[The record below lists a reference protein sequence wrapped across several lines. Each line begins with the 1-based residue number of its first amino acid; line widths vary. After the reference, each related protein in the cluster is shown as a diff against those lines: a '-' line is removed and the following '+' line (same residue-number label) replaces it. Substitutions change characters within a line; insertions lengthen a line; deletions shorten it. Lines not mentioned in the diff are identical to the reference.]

1 MKNVIVFSGNTQ
13 NKKGRIKTM
22 IKRFTI
28 CILVLTFLNLT
39 IIAPAYAD
47 DNGQIVSN
55 CIIGLTII
63 TLVAVIVYVYKSD
76 HPKNYSS
83 EESKHP
89 AQVSANSQSDDPDKR
104 ITPSKSISFSE
115 QSSSSPADSKD
126 SKNQN
131 TDSKKSSI
139 IQDKLLSPSGELVVF
154 RW

>member
-1 MKNVIVFSGNTQ
+1 M
-13 NKKGRIKTM
+13 M
-22 IKRFTI
+22 KRFTI

-63 TLVAVIVYVYKSD
+63 TLIAVIVYVYKSD

-89 AQVSANSQSDDPDKR
+89 AQISANSQSDDPDKR

-115 QSSSSPADSKD
+115 QSSSSSADSKD

-131 TDSKKSSI
+131 PDSKSSPAI
-139 IQDKLLSPSGELVVF
+139 KDKLISPSGELVVF

>member
-1 MKNVIVFSGNTQ
+1 
-13 NKKGRIKTM
+13 M

-39 IIAPAYAD
+39 IIAPVYAD

-76 HPKNYSS
+76 HQKNYSS
-83 EESKHP
+83 VESKQP
-89 AQVSANSQSDDPDKR
+89 AQLSANSQSDDPDKQ

-115 QSSSSPADSKD
+115 QSSSSSTDSKD
-126 SKNQN
+126 SKNQGS
-131 TDSKKSSI
+131 DSKKSSI
-139 IQDKLLSPSGELVVF
+139 IEDKLISPSGELVVF

>member
-1 MKNVIVFSGNTQ
+1 
-13 NKKGRIKTM
+13 M
-22 IKRFTI
+22 IKRFI
-28 CILVLTFLNLT
+28 LCILVLTFLNLT

-63 TLVAVIVYVYKSD
+63 TLIAVIVYVYKSD
-76 HPKNYSS
+76 HPKKSSS
-83 EESKHP
+83 ENSKHP
-89 AQVSANSQSDDPDKR
+89 AQIAANSQSDDPDKR

-115 QSSSSPADSKD
+115 QSSSSPADSKG

-131 TDSKKSSI
+131 SDSKKSSI
-139 IQDKLLSPSGELVVF
+139 IEDKLLSPSGELVVF

>member
-1 MKNVIVFSGNTQ
+1 MKNVIVFPGNTQ
-13 NKKGRIKTM
+13 NKKGRVKTM

-39 IIAPAYAD
+39 IIAPVYAD

-76 HPKNYSS
+76 HQKNYSS

-89 AQVSANSQSDDPDKR
+89 AQISANSQSDDPDKR

-115 QSSSSPADSKD
+115 QSSSSPEA

-131 TDSKKSSI
+131 SDSKKSSI
-139 IQDKLLSPSGELVVF
+139 IEDKLISPSGELVVF

>member
-1 MKNVIVFSGNTQ
+1 
-13 NKKGRIKTM
+13 M

-39 IIAPAYAD
+39 IIAPVYAD

-55 CIIGLTII
+55 CLIGLTII

-76 HPKNYSS
+76 HQKNYSS

-89 AQVSANSQSDDPDKR
+89 AQISANSQSDDPDKR

-115 QSSSSPADSKD
+115 QSSSSSADSKE
-126 SKNQN
+126 SKNQGS
-131 TDSKKSSI
+131 DSKKSSI
-139 IQDKLLSPSGELVVF
+139 IEDKLISPSGELVVL

>member
-1 MKNVIVFSGNTQ
+1 M
-13 NKKGRIKTM
+13 M
-22 IKRFTI
+22 KRFI
-28 CILVLTFLNLT
+28 LCILVLTFLNLT

-63 TLVAVIVYVYKSD
+63 TLIAVIVYVYKSD

-83 EESKHP
+83 EESKHA
-89 AQVSANSQSDDPDKR
+89 AQLSANSQSDDPDKQ

-115 QSSSSPADSKD
+115 PSSSSPADSKD
-126 SKNQN
+126 SKNQDP
-131 TDSKKSSI
+131 DSKNSSAI
-139 IQDKLLSPSGELVVF
+139 KDKLLSPSGELVVF

>member
-22 IKRFTI
+22 IKRFI
-28 CILVLTFLNLT
+28 MCILVLTFLNLT

-55 CIIGLTII
+55 CIVGLTII
-63 TLVAVIVYVYKSD
+63 TLIAVIVYVYKSD
-76 HPKNYSS
+76 HQKNYSS

-89 AQVSANSQSDDPDKR
+89 DQLSVNSQSDDPDKR

-115 QSSSSPADSKD
+115 QSGSSPQE
-126 SKNQN
+126 SKNQSP
-131 TDSKKSSI
+131 DSKKSSI
-139 IQDKLLSPSGELVVF
+139 LQDKLISPSGELVVL

>member
-1 MKNVIVFSGNTQ
+1 M
-13 NKKGRIKTM
+13 M
-22 IKRFTI
+22 KRFTI

-39 IIAPAYAD
+39 IIAPVYAD

-55 CIIGLTII
+55 CLIGLTII

-76 HPKNYSS
+76 HQKNYSS

-89 AQVSANSQSDDPDKR
+89 AQISANSQSDDPDKR

-115 QSSSSPADSKD
+115 QSSSSSADSKE
-126 SKNQN
+126 SKNQGS
-131 TDSKKSSI
+131 DSKKSSI
-139 IQDKLLSPSGELVVF
+139 IEDKLISPSGELVVL